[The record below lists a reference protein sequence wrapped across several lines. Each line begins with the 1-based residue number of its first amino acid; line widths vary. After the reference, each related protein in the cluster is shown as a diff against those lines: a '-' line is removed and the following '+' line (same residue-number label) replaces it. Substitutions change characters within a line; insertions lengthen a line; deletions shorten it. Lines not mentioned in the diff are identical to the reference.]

1 MRSRIFPFALL
12 FVGAVLAQLLLF
24 DNIQLFGA
32 ISPYPYII
40 FILLL
45 PPSTNRSISVALGFL
60 LGFTVDIFS
69 STLGL
74 HAAACTL
81 IAFLQPLVV
90 RSGGTTQNT
99 SSDEIPSLH
108 TRGFIRTL
116 ELTLLLVLVHH
127 LLLFLLAVPSW
138 SHFGYVL
145 LKILATVLFSTSC
158 ILFADVFLFSRPK
171 N

>member
-12 FVGAVLAQLLLF
+12 FAGAVLAQLLLF
-24 DNIQLFGA
+24 DNIQLLGA

-45 PPSTNRSISVALGFL
+45 PPSTNRSIAVGLGFL
-60 LGFTVDIFS
+60 LGFSVDIFS

-81 IAFLQPLVV
+81 IAFLQPLVA
-90 RSGGTTQNT
+90 RGGSATQNT

-108 TRGFIRTL
+108 SRGFIRTL
-116 ELTLLLVLVHH
+116 ELTLLLVLAHH
-127 LLLFLLAVPSW
+127 LALFLLAAPTW
-138 SHFGYVL
+138 AHFGYAL
-145 LKILATVLFSTSC
+145 LKILATVLLTTSC
-158 ILFADVFLFSRPK
+158 ILFAEVFLFSRPK